1 MQTYDFVRLEE
12 KMSKKYKNEI
22 HKMTYLSSELDALY
36 HLSSV
41 KFGISDSVS
50 IVLYTIF
57 DAGGECLLS
66 EIYKMS
72 GISKQT
78 INSAIR
84 NLEADCL
91 IHLRQMDG
99 RSKMVSFTEE
109 GRAFAE
115 NTVARLF
122 AAETDAFE
130 SWSEQEVDLFLNL
143 MEKYADSLKEQIE
156 KL

>member
-1 MQTYDFVRLEE
+1 MD
-12 KMSKKYKNEI
+12 
-22 HKMTYLSSELDALY
+22 H
-36 HLSSV
+36 
-41 KFGISDSVS
+41 
-50 IVLYTIF
+50 
-57 DAGGECLLS
+57 
-66 EIYKMS
+66 
-72 GISKQT
+72 
-78 INSAIR
+78 
-84 NLEADCL
+84 L

-122 AAETDAFE
+122 AAETGAFE
-130 SWSEQEVDLFLNL
+130 SCSEQEEDLFLNL